1 MTSVVV
7 FDLDD
12 TLYLERDF
20 VRSGF
25 AAVGAWLASQHGV
38 RGFEACAWRL
48 FEAGRRGDIFDQV
61 LPRLGIDPGRALIG
75 RLVRVYREH
84 RPSIRLEPAAAD
96 LLARLSGRCHL
107 AVLTDGFHDTQ
118 RRKIAALGLE
128 SRCRTIVCTDQWG
141 REHWKPSPK
150 GFVHIQ
156 NALGAAPER
165 CIYIGDNPAKDFR
178 APKALGWRTL
188 RLRHPQGEH
197 ARAAAISP
205 LDDADQTVTD
215 LDQVTEGDLLA

>member
-1 MTSVVV
+1 MTPVVV

-61 LPRLGIDPGRALIG
+61 LPRLGIDPGRALID
-75 RLVRVYREH
+75 RLVRVYRDH

-107 AVLTDGFHDTQ
+107 AVLTDGFCDTQ
-118 RRKIAALGLE
+118 KRKIAVLELE

-141 REHWKPSPK
+141 REHWKPSPM

-156 NALGAAPER
+156 EALGVAPEG
-165 CIYIGDNPAKDFR
+165 CVYIGDNPAKDFR
-178 APKALGWRTL
+178 APKALGWQTL

-197 ARAAAISP
+197 ARAAAASP
-205 LDDADQTVTD
+205 LDDADRTVTD
-215 LDQVTEGDLLA
+215 LDQVTAGDLLA